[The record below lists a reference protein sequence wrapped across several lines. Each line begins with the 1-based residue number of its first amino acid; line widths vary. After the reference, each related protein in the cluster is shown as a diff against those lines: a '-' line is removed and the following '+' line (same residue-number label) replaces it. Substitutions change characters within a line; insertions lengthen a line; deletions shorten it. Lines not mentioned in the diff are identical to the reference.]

1 MDALSNGTIT
11 ESQIDDSVHRMLTS
25 MYTIGLFDHR
35 PLGNPL
41 ANVTSD
47 EHNALA
53 REIAAKSTVLL
64 KNDGK
69 RLPLNLASGTI
80 KQIAVIGRDDIVS
93 GDGSG
98 HVNPGHVIT
107 PAQGLQNAID
117 RAGLADAI
125 KVVYNDGKDSSDARD
140 LAAASD
146 LVIVTVATKS
156 CEGLD
161 RPSLSLGS
169 EQDGLVTTVAAANP
183 TGTVVVVTSPGAV
196 LLPWLDSVPAVL
208 MNWLPGQEAGD
219 ALADVL
225 IGAINPSARLPVTI
239 PHKDNEVS
247 FTEAQYPGVGTPPE
261 AAYSEGLQVG
271 YRWYEANKVDP
282 VFPFGYG
289 LSYTTFGYAN
299 PTWQRTVLDSDAAS
313 RGADQSDVVGVVSVE
328 VTNTGDL
335 AGAEVAQLYL
345 TFPAATGEPPNQL
358 KGFVKTDLQP
368 QETQTVHFP
377 LRRRDLSVWD
387 ASSHAWV
394 VTDGLYVAKVGAS
407 SRQLPLTVAFPM
419 A

>member
-1 MDALSNGTIT
+1 MDALANGTIT
-11 ESQIDDSVHRMLTS
+11 EGQIDDSVHRMLTS
-25 MYTIGLFDHR
+25 MYTIGLFDHK
-35 PLGNPL
+35 PVGVPL

-53 REIAAKSTVLL
+53 REISAKATVLL
-64 KNDGK
+64 KNENK
-69 RLPLNLASGTI
+69 RLPLSLASV

-98 HVNPGHVIT
+98 HVTPGHIIT

-117 RAGLADAI
+117 RAGLTGSV
-125 KVVYNDGKDSSDARD
+125 KVVYNKGKDSSDVRD

-146 LVIVTVATKS
+146 VVIVLVATKS
-156 CEGLD
+156 CEGID
-161 RPSLSLGS
+161 RPTLSLGS
-169 EQDGLVTTVAAANP
+169 DQDALVTTAASANP
-183 TGTVVVVTSPGAV
+183 SGTIVVVTSPGAV
-196 LLPWLDSVPAVL
+196 LLPWLDAVPAVL

-225 IGAINPSARLPVTI
+225 TGAVNPSARLPITI
-239 PHKDNEVS
+239 PHKDNEMA
-247 FTEAQYPGVGTPPE
+247 FTQAQYPGVGKPPE

-299 PTWQRTVLDSDAAS
+299 PTWQRTDVPKRSGDF
-313 RGADQSDVVGVVSVE
+313 SDVVGVVSVE
-328 VTNTGDL
+328 VTNTGDVS
-335 AGAEVAQLYL
+335 GAEVVQLYL
-345 TFPAATGEPPNQL
+345 TFPSSTGEPPNQL
-358 KGFVKTDLQP
+358 KGFVKAELQP
-368 QETQTVHFP
+368 KETRTVHFA
-377 LRRRDLSVWD
+377 LRRRDLSIWD
-387 ASSHAWV
+387 ASAHAWALQ
-394 VTDGLYVAKVGAS
+394 DGLYVAKIGSS
-407 SRQLPLTVAFPM
+407 SRDLPLKVSFAM